1 MLDPHRVISIVAS
14 GGVGKT
20 RLAQTVAGELRDTY
34 PDGVWWVE
42 LAALSDGQLACP
54 EVARVLGFPLP
65 SGVSALQAVVDVLR
79 PQTLLLLLDNCGHL
93 LKAVGPLVEAIPRAA
108 RGVRVLLTSQ
118 EPLKIEG
125 EQGLAL
131 GTPAGPRDP

>member
-65 SGVSALQAVVDVLR
+65 SGVSALQAVVDGLR
-79 PQTLLLLLDNCGHL
+79 TQTLLLLLDNCEHL
-93 LKAVGPLVEAIPRAA
+93 PKAGGPLVEAFTRAA
-108 RGVRVLLTSQ
+108 SGGRVVVTSPG
-118 EPLKIEG
+118 PLEVEG
-125 EQGLAL
+125 EK
-131 GTPAGPRDP
+131 